1 MEFNAWIMDISQFLT
16 RYSAMFFGGLR
27 NTLILSAIA
36 GVLSVLVGGG
46 LCVLRMSRLAPLRW
60 IANVWI
66 EFVRGTP
73 VLVQIMMVYYGL
85 PLLGVNLPAPSFL
98 GTAGSRSM
106 YGILALTINSGGYI
120 CEIIRSGIQS
130 VDPGQMEAARC
141 VGMNYRQAMVNVI
154 LPQAI
159 RNILP
164 ALCNEFVTI
173 IKETSVLSMVGIAE
187 IMFQANAV
195 SAASYIFVEPYII
208 AALMYFTV
216 VFPLSKL
223 VAAFE
228 RRMSRSVTR

>member
-106 YGILALTINSGGYI
+106 YGILALTINFRHPVGRSRPDGGGPVDRI
-120 CEIIRSGIQS
+120 WQS
-130 VDPGQMEAARC
+130 TVDAENRHAAGGQKYFAKL
-141 VGMNYRQAMVNVI
+141 RQ
-154 LPQAI
+154 
-159 RNILP
+159 
-164 ALCNEFVTI
+164 
-173 IKETSVLSMVGIAE
+173 
-187 IMFQANAV
+187 
-195 SAASYIFVEPYII
+195 
-208 AALMYFTV
+208 
-216 VFPLSKL
+216 
-223 VAAFE
+223 
-228 RRMSRSVTR
+228 